1 MRLSPKHQNTI
12 GIRLVGVMH
21 KINKIVLKS
30 VRTNEGEVK
39 EIVIKIVDTKKRVR
53 SANHMNP

>member
-1 MRLSPKHQNTI
+1 
-12 GIRLVGVMH
+12 MH

-39 EIVIKIVDTKKRVR
+39 EIVIKIVDTKKGFGRQTI
-53 SANHMNP
+53 